1 MKILFL
7 QLIGLTCVI
16 TKFYMFHRVT
26 VLRDDLLARGTD
38 MTLGAKFV
46 FIAIFLGLT
55 ATWISAMLF
64 MTGIAA

>member
-1 MKILFL
+1 
-7 QLIGLTCVI
+7 
-16 TKFYMFHRVT
+16 MFHRVT